1 MEKQAP
7 QSPRQNVS
15 MEGLGRRVG
24 AGSASPSPSRA
35 CAQIYSVPSGQQREK
50 NLSFGTEW
58 YNLSSPPR
66 RQGTWGEEPDG
77 TGRTREP
84 APGAAGASHAGGTS
98 LGMHPLRDLPGRL
111 CDVPRVLRDQNLAEP
126 GRGSSWQ
133 HRGLSRRQLPTDVPL
148 TPVGMPPL
156 RGPAEELQVRL
167 RGCRGDAGA
176 AAKPFPEGQP
186 RSSV

>member
-1 MEKQAP
+1 MSLWRGWGGGWGLEAP
-7 QSPRQNVS
+7 HPPR
-15 MEGLGRRVG
+15 
-24 AGSASPSPSRA
+24 AGHARKFIRCPRAS
-35 CAQIYSVPSGQQREK
+35 REK
-50 NLSFGTEW
+50 KNLRFGTEW

-66 RQGTWGEEPDG
+66 RRGTWGEEPDG

-98 LGMHPLRDLPGRL
+98 LGMRPLRDLPGRL
-111 CDVPRVLRDQNLAEP
+111 CGVPRVLRDQNLAEP
-126 GRGSSWQ
+126 GRGSSQQ

-148 TPVGMPPL
+148 TLVGMPPL